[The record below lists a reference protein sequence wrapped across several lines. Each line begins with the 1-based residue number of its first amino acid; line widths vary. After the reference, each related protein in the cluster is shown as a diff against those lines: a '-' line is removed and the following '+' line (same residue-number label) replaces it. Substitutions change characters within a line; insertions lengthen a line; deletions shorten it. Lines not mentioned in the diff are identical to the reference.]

1 MKKTLTPIHR
11 SGGRSRTGRWFKQ
24 TLATAALLVVAAGAH
39 AQISI
44 NLGVNPTID
53 FTVSPLNVLEWATQ
67 DNIQPGDAA
76 TYGSP
81 AALDDA
87 AQLIDQASIVTVLP
101 TVAGIGTARVARQN
115 TTAGNIFTQP
125 TGVPAAVIKATLQN
139 NSGGDLNVLRISYA
153 YTIPSAPVTDNVP
166 GQRVFWSLSGTP
178 SSWALIPEL
187 SGVTAPG
194 TLNATVGVGTWAT
207 GTPLY
212 LMWLDDNNQ
221 TGNDGAFAIDNV
233 VFTTEVSSP
242 IVITNDPDSL
252 VVGERGTA
260 VFTVEASGSPQGFHW
275 LSNGVPIPGA
285 NSATYTIPS
294 APYSANGAVYSCIVS
309 NGFNSPTS
317 AGATL
322 TVTVDATPPT
332 VVRADASTNNVDVV
346 ITFSEPILA
355 TPLPP
360 DPSSFTVFP
369 TGTDPDVTGI
379 VGFSLVVDGSTIT
392 VTLSGT
398 LTDGVNYSVR
408 MFDLYD
414 TSEGVPGGNVID
426 PNPSIIAVRR
436 NLLLIDFDGPN
447 NVWKYSIETNLFG
460 TGWETAS
467 YDDSD
472 IVAWPEGPAAL
483 GVNTDANANSVPIR
497 TATAYTPNS
506 APQFF
511 RRHFFVPA
519 SSIGTTLSIRH
530 LFEDGAVVFIN
541 GQEAGRFNVGTGVL
555 SVATRALANFAE
567 NSPLPAPVPLST
579 AGLVAG
585 DNVIAV
591 AVFQNGGTSSDSIM
605 ALELV
610 ANIGT
615 YAAGPPSIVTQPVS
629 QSVNEGAN
637 VNFSVVA
644 DGALPLTY
652 QWSRNGAPLDDA
664 TNSSYSIIGVLPSQA
679 GDYRVLVTNGQGT
692 SNSAIATLTVAA
704 DTTAPAFV
712 SAVGAVNLTNIT
724 LTITDAFGLNQTAAE
739 TEANYN
745 VALTAGGGN
754 LTIESAVLINPT
766 TVLLTTSPRTPLQ
779 NYTVTLS
786 GIVDRSEAANVA
798 TPSSRPIQATV
809 ILFGYNQVWKYD
821 ESGNDL
827 GSTWKDVGY
836 NDGAWPSGAGFLGF
850 EANGSAA
857 MILFTNLAGG
867 SGTNTS
873 LNLTNQTL
881 GGIGGTNITFYFR
894 TSIGSLPFDPSAPGN
909 VIRATSYFDDGGVI
923 YVNGSEQVR
932 FNLTNSPVALNYT
945 NYAIAGS
952 TEGAGGL
959 VTSNL
964 QGFVQ
969 ANNIIAAEVHQNTF
983 TSSDIAWG
991 MQLEALVTT
1000 FGAGCPKLFIV
1011 DNGGTV
1017 TITWTGTATL
1027 QSSPDI
1033 SSPLNWSNVSGSP
1046 TSPYI
1051 TPSVGAPKF
1060 FRLVCP

>member
-1 MKKTLTPIHR
+1 MKKTLTPLHR
-11 SGGRSRTGRWFKQ
+11 SGGRSRTGRWYKQ
-24 TLATAALLVVAAGAH
+24 TLATAALLFVAAGAQ

-53 FTVSPLNVLEWATQ
+53 FTASPLNVLEWATQ
-67 DNIQPGDAA
+67 DNILPGDAA
-76 TYGSP
+76 TYGDP
-81 AALDDA
+81 AGVDGA

-101 TVAGIGTARVARQN
+101 TVAGNGTARVARQN
-115 TTAGNIFTQP
+115 TTGGNVFTQP
-125 TGVPAAVIKATLQN
+125 TGVPVAVLKATLQN
-139 NSGGDLNVLRISYA
+139 NSGGDINVLQIAYN
-153 YTIPSAPVTDNVP
+153 YTIPVAPVTDSVP
-166 GQRVFWSLSGTP
+166 GQRVFWSLTGAP
-178 SSWALIPEL
+178 SSWTLIPSL
-187 SGVTAPG
+187 SGVTTAG
-194 TLNATVGVGTWAT
+194 SLNATVGVGTWAT

-221 TGNDGAFAIDNV
+221 NGNDGAFAIDNV
-233 VFTTEVSSP
+233 VFTTAVSSP
-242 IVITNDPDSL
+242 IAITNDPDSL

-260 VFTVEASGSPQGFHW
+260 VFIVEASGSPQGFHW

-285 NSATYTIPS
+285 NSSTYTIPS
-294 APYSANGAVYSCIVS
+294 APFSANGAVYSVIVS

-322 TVTVDATPPT
+322 TVTADTTAPT
-332 VVRADASTNNVDVV
+332 AVRADASTNGTDVI
-346 ITFSEPILA
+346 ITFSEPVNPA
-355 TPLPP
+355 VA
-360 DPSSFTVFP
+360 DPSSFKVFP
-369 TGTDPDVTGI
+369 TGTDPEVTGI
-379 VGFSLVVDGSTIT
+379 DSSGAVVNGSTIT
-392 VTLSGT
+392 LTLVGT
-398 LTDGVNYSVR
+398 LADGVNYSVR
-408 MFDLYD
+408 MYDVYD

-426 PNPSIIAVRR
+426 PNPSIIPVRR
-436 NLLLIDFDGPN
+436 DLLLIDFDGPN

-460 TGWETAS
+460 TGWETAG

-472 IVAWPEGPAAL
+472 PVAWPSGPAAL

-497 TATAYTPNS
+497 TATAYTANS

-511 RRHFFVPA
+511 RRHFFLPA
-519 SSIGTTLSIRH
+519 SAVGTTLAIRH

-541 GQEAGRFNVGTGVL
+541 GQEAGRFNVATGVL
-555 SVATRALANFAE
+555 SVATRAVANFTE
-567 NSPLPAPVPLST
+567 NSPLPPPAPLST

-591 AVFQNGGTSSDSIM
+591 VVFQSGATSSDSIM

-615 YAAGPPSIVTQPVS
+615 YAAGPPSIVTQPVG

-652 QWSRNGAPLDDA
+652 QWSRNGGAINGA
-664 TNSSYSIIGVLPSQA
+664 TNSSYSINGVLPSQA
-679 GDYRVLVTNGQGT
+679 GDYRVLVSNNLGT
-692 SNSAIATLTVAA
+692 SNSAIATLTVSA

-712 SAVGAVNLTNIT
+712 SAVGDANLTNIT

-739 TEANYN
+739 TEANYS

-766 TVLLTTSPRTPLQ
+766 TVLLTTSPRTPFQ

-798 TPSSRPIQATV
+798 TPSSRPVQATI
-809 ILFGYNQVWKYD
+809 ILFGYNQVWRYD

-836 NDGAWPSGAGFLGF
+836 NDGAWPSGAGFLAF
-850 EANGSAA
+850 ETSAGPLT
-857 MILFTNLAGG
+857 LFTNLAGG

-894 TSIGSLPFDPSAPGN
+894 TPVGSLPFDPNAPGN

-959 VTSNL
+959 ITSNL

-969 ANNIIAAEVHQNTF
+969 ANNVIAAEVHQNVF

-1000 FGAGCPKLFIV
+1000 FGAGCPKLSIV
-1011 DNGGTV
+1011 DNGNGTV

-1033 SSPLNWSNVSGSP
+1033 SSPLNWVNVAGSP
-1046 TSPYI
+1046 TSPY
-1051 TPSVGAPKF
+1051 TVSSAGAPKF
-1060 FRLVCP
+1060 FRLTCP